1 MTQEVM
7 LYANTIEIGT
17 YKSAHFYVLNKSD
30 KELLKLI
37 NPNFKTEIVL
47 NGKNRNN
54 SFGFVSHYFYDMFDI
69 LVNVYESWELVKK
82 NVSFRLFNGKLSA
95 QNAIILFTI
104 IDGMKTNIPE
114 NYF

>member
-1 MTQEVM
+1 MIQEVM
-7 LYANTIEIGT
+7 LYADTLEIGT
-17 YKSAHFYVLNKSD
+17 HKSAHFYVLNKSD

-37 NPNFKTEIVL
+37 NLKFKTEIVL

-69 LVNVYESWELVKK
+69 LVNVYGSWELVRK
-82 NVSFRLFNGKLSA
+82 NVSFRLFNGKLSTQTA
-95 QNAIILFTI
+95 SIILTI
-104 IDGMKTNIPE
+104 VDGLETNIPE